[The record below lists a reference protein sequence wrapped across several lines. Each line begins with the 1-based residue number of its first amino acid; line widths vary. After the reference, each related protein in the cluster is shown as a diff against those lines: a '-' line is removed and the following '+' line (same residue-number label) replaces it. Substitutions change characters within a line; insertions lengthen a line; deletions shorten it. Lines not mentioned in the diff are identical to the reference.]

1 MTDAGDLVERI
12 WDRDPTVWT
21 GGDEAKWLGWLDEPL
36 RMQEQLDSVLAFGND
51 VISAGAIDD
60 YVVLGM
66 GGSSLAPEVM
76 RRAFSAEHFY
86 VLDTTHPKAIRALEA
101 RIDPERTLF
110 ISASKSGTTL
120 ETRSHTAYFL
130 AKGGQFAAITDPE
143 SELESF
149 ARQNAFLRV
158 FHGEPTIGGRY
169 SALSPFGIL
178 PAALMGI
185 DCGRLLERAVEM
197 REACRLAAGNPGL
210 ELGLQLGDGWREG
223 RDKVVLDDVH
233 GFGLWAEQLIAE
245 STGKQG
251 KGLVPA
257 PGESPDGPD
266 RQAQEVRLPDAYELG
281 QEFYRWEFAVAVAGS
296 VLGVNPFD
304 QPDVQ
309 AAKDKTNEVLAR
321 GDAQLD
327 PEGSADELFA
337 QAREGDYICIQ
348 AFIDPARQS
357 ELEPLLERARATGRV
372 VTHGLGPRYLHSTGQ
387 LHKGGPNTGLFL
399 QVVDDQGDELK
410 IPGRDFGFAR
420 LIRAQAQGDYEAL
433 QERGRRV
440 ARIRLEDK

>member
-1 MTDAGDLVERI
+1 MTDAADLVERI

-21 GGDEAKWLGWLDEPL
+21 GADEAKWLGWLDEPL
-36 RMQEQLDSVLAFGND
+36 RMQEQLESVMAFGND

-76 RRAFSAEHFY
+76 RRAFAAEHFY
-86 VLDTTHPKAIRALEA
+86 VLDTTHPNAIRALET

-143 SELESF
+143 SALESF
-149 ARQNAFLRV
+149 ARQNNFLRV

-169 SALSPFGIL
+169 SALSPFGIV
-178 PAALMGI
+178 PAVLMGI
-185 DCGRLLERAVEM
+185 DCWRLLERAVEM
-197 REACRLAAGNPGL
+197 REACRFAEGNPGL
-210 ELGLQLGDGWREG
+210 DLGLQLGEAWRSG
-223 RDKVVLDDVH
+223 RDKVAFDDVH

-266 RQAQEVRLPDAYELG
+266 RQVQDVRLPDPYELG
-281 QEFYRWEFAVAVAGS
+281 QEFYRWEFGVAVAGS

-321 GDAQLD
+321 GDVQLEA
-327 PEGSADELFA
+327 EGSAQELFG
-337 QAREGDYICIQ
+337 QARDGDYICIQ
-348 AFIDPARQS
+348 AFIDPAREG
-357 ELEPLLERARATGRV
+357 ELAPLIESARRTGCV

-433 QERGRRV
+433 KERGRRV
-440 ARIRLEDK
+440 ARIRMESV

>member
-1 MTDAGDLVERI
+1 VTDPAELVERI
-12 WDRDPTVWT
+12 WGRDPTVWT

-36 RMQEQLDSVLAFGND
+36 RMQELLDSVLAFGND

-76 RRAFSAEHFY
+76 GRAFGAEHFH
-86 VLDTTHPKAIRALEA
+86 VLDTTHPKAIRALEG
-101 RIDPERTLF
+101 RIDPGRTLF
-110 ISASKSGTTL
+110 IAASKSGTTL

-130 AKGGQFAAITDPE
+130 SKGGQFAAVTDPD

-149 ARQNAFLRV
+149 AKKNSFLRV

-169 SALSPFGIL
+169 SALSPFGIV
-178 PAALMGI
+178 PAVLMGI
-185 DCGRLLERAVEM
+185 DCRRLLERAVEM
-197 REACRLAAGNPGL
+197 REACRGAEGNPGL
-210 ELGLQLGDGWREG
+210 ALGLELGEGWSLG
-223 RDKVVLDDVH
+223 RDKVVFDDVS

-245 STGKQG
+245 STGKHG

-257 PGESPDGPD
+257 PGESPEGTD
-266 RQAQEVRLPDAYELG
+266 RQAQEVRLPDPYELG
-281 QEFYRWEFAVAVAGS
+281 QEFFRWEFGVAVAGS
-296 VLGVNPFD
+296 VLGINPFD

-309 AAKDKTNEVLAR
+309 AAKDKTNEVLAG
-321 GDAQLD
+321 GDVTLE

-337 QAREGDYICIQ
+337 SAQPGDYICVQ
-348 AFIDPARQS
+348 AFIDPAREA
-357 ELEPLLERARATGRV
+357 ELQPLIDRARATGCV

-387 LHKGGPNTGLFL
+387 LHKGGPNTGCFL
-399 QVVDDQGDELK
+399 QVVDEQGDELR

-420 LIRAQAQGDYEAL
+420 LIRAQAAGDYEAL
-433 QERGRRV
+433 KERGRRV